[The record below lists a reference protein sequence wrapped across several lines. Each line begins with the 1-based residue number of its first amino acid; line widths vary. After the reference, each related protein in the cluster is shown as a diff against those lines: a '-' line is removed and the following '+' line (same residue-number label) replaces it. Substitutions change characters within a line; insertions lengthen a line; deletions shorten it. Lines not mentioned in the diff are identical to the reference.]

1 MTMNQLKFDTGFF
14 MAPNEIFDDIDT
26 KTHEKLVY
34 LYLCRCANNAVAF
47 PSFQKIADKCS
58 MSRRK
63 AIDCVDWLI
72 DHELLVKHTRRTDGI
87 NESNIY
93 EILRPSAQ
101 HAPRVVQDMHQGSA
115 QDAPRV
121 VQDMH
126 QGGAQDAPYK
136 ELSINNSFNK
146 ELDIKKDSVSP
157 TEKHGYPT
165 EFEEFWRVYP
175 KYRKKDKAKTF
186 TLWKK
191 KIKAADRQS
200 LIACTVQYASDLK
213 TIGMDGEYSKA
224 PSTYLNAESWK
235 DYLPGGNDDESGRA
249 GSIAGGSAN
258 ANQYNENNQAYTSSQ
273 GAKVS
278 DGEGASGAERNIYG
292 DRSAS
297 TGSEYDKFVRR

>member
-72 DHELLVKHTRRTDGI
+72 DHDLLVKHTRRTDGI

-115 QDAPRV
+115 QDALGV

-146 ELDIKKDSVSP
+146 ELNIKDSASP
-157 TEKHGYPT
+157 SEKHNVPPQ
-165 EFEEFWRVYP
+165 EFEEFWKAYP
-175 KYRKKDKAKTF
+175 RYRRKDKAN
-186 TLWKK
+186 TLKVWKK
-191 KIKAADRQS
+191 KVKTSERLA
-200 LIACTVQYASDLK
+200 LIECTKKYAVDLN
-213 TIGMDGEYSKA
+213 TIGIDGQYSKM
-224 PSTYLNAESWK
+224 PSGYLNAETWK
-235 DYLPGGNDDESGRA
+235 DYLPEVNENESGRVEP
-249 GSIAGGSAN
+249 IAGGSADT
-258 ANQYNENNQAYTSSQ
+258 NQCNDNSQTHASGQ
-273 GAKVS
+273 GAEVTNGS
-278 DGEGASGAERNIYG
+278 SASGTQPDIYG
-292 DRSAS
+292 NRSAS
-297 TGSEYDKFVRR
+297 TGSEYDQFVRR